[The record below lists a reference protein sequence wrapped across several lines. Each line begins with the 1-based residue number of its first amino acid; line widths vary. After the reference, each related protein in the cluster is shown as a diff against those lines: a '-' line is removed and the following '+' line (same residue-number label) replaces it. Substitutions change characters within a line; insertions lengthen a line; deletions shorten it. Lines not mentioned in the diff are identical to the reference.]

1 MNILLD
7 THAFIWF
14 AQDHDRVSQDIK
26 NLIEDPN
33 NCCYISIGSI
43 WEMAIKISLDRLR
56 LSIPIQDIEKELESY
71 GFLILPVLFRHL
83 VKLSS
88 LEFHHRDPFDRLL
101 ISQAQTDNLI
111 LISSEPEF
119 KKYNVNLIW

>member
-14 AQDHDRVSQDIK
+14 AQDHNLVSQDIK

-33 NCCYISIGSI
+33 NNCYISIGSI
-43 WEMAIKISLDRLR
+43 WEMTIKISLNRLR
-56 LSIPIQDIEKELESY
+56 LSMPIHEIEKELESY
-71 GFLILPVLFRHL
+71 GFMILPVLFRHL

-101 ISQAQTDNLI
+101 ISQAQADNLI
-111 LISSEPEF
+111 LISSDSEF
-119 KKYNVNLIW
+119 RKYNVNLIW